1 MRIEKIILQVTDAIG
16 QMSRGLDVAQDN
28 VKALQSINHLL
39 LGFLIVMLAALI
51 VVYLRGEK
59 KDRILLEKE
68 KADNELRL
76 REIDQRTEESKLIS
90 GLINQIAVL
99 VAKIDQLIFSE
110 RRLSKT
116 NFCLNIFNKI

>member
-16 QMSRGLDVAQDN
+16 QMSRGLDVAQDI

-76 REIDQRTEESKLIS
+76 REIDQRGEESKLIS
-90 GLINQIAVL
+90 GLTNQIAVL

-110 RRLSKT
+110 RR
-116 NFCLNIFNKI
+116 

>member
-1 MRIEKIILQVTDAIG
+1 
-16 QMSRGLDVAQDN
+16 MSRGLDAAHDN

-90 GLINQIAVL
+90 GLTNQIAVL

-110 RRLSKT
+110 RR
-116 NFCLNIFNKI
+116 

>member
-1 MRIEKIILQVTDAIG
+1 MIVLQVTDAIA
-16 QMSRGLDVAQDN
+16 QMSRGLDAAHDN

-90 GLINQIAVL
+90 GLTNQIAVL

-110 RRLSKT
+110 RR
-116 NFCLNIFNKI
+116 